1 MRYVDIV
8 QMNRPCDEDINILH
22 LGSYPNMDRTPLSED
37 DVARYQ
43 AATGRQFPEHGVLYV
58 GDSETEE
65 EE

>member
-22 LGSYPNMDRTPLSED
+22 LGSYPNMERSLVEEADA
-37 DVARYQ
+37 ARYA

-58 GDSETEE
+58 GGSETEE
-65 EE
+65 E